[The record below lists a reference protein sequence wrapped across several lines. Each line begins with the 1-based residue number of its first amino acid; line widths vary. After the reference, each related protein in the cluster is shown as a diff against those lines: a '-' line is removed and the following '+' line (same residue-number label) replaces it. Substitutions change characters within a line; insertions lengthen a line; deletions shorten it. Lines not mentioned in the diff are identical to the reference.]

1 MADSA
6 MGGGAPMFDLLRAG
20 ATAWDVVSGSRADAA
35 MLAQRQRQHL
45 AELLRSAQAHSP
57 WYASQLPADAA
68 RLPLT
73 ALPVQRRRELMRHFN
88 DWVCDRQVR
97 RADVD
102 AFVHDAGRMAQ
113 PFMGRYTIWE
123 SSGTS
128 GEPGIFLQDAS
139 AMAVYDSLES
149 LRYGNASPS
158 WTWPMP
164 LGLGERI
171 AFVGATDGHF
181 ASCVSVQRLRQRHP
195 WMTPNLQVFS
205 ILQPVDT
212 LVRALNEWR
221 PSIIATYPTA
231 AALLA
236 EQAQTGALRIAPREI
251 WTGGETLEPAL
262 RRHVQQVFDCRM
274 RNSYGASEFLAMG
287 WECEHGAMH
296 LNSDWVILEPVDD
309 DYRPVPPGQQST
321 RVLLTNLANK
331 VQPLIR
337 YELEDQI
344 TFSPHPCACGSALP
358 VIHIDGRGDDLLRM
372 DARTGGTVL
381 LLPLALS
388 TVMEEHARVY
398 DFQLRQCD
406 GRTLALRLGQ
416 PTHEAADA
424 LRRCR
429 QALQQF
435 GEAQGLAPIKL
446 LDETTLPM
454 VRSRSGKL
462 RRVLAC
468 EAG

>member
-1 MADSA
+1 
-6 MGGGAPMFDLLRAG
+6 MFDLLRAG
-20 ATAWDVVSGSRADAA
+20 ATAWDVVSGSRAAA
-35 MLAQRQRQHL
+35 AVLAQRQQQHL
-45 AELLRSAQAHSP
+45 AELLRSAQACSP
-57 WYASQLPADAA
+57 WYARQLPADAA

-73 ALPVQRRRELMRHFN
+73 ALPVQRRAELMRHFN
-88 DWVCDRQVR
+88 EWVCDRQVR
-97 RADVD
+97 RKELD
-102 AFVHDAGRMAQ
+102 AFIADPSRMAQ
-113 PFMGRYTIWE
+113 PYLGRYTVWE

-128 GEPGIFLQDAS
+128 GEPGIFLQDAAS
-139 AMAVYDSLES
+139 MAVYDSLES
-149 LRYGNASPS
+149 LRHGGASP
-158 WTWPMP
+158 WAWPMP
-164 LGLGERI
+164 LGLGERV

-181 ASCVSVQRLRQRHP
+181 ASCVSVQRLRQRHG
-195 WMTPNLQVFS
+195 WMTSNLEVFS
-205 ILQPVDT
+205 ILQPVEA
-212 LVRALNEWR
+212 LVRALNAWR

-287 WECEHGAMH
+287 WECNHGAMH

-309 DYRPVPPGQQST
+309 DYRPVPPGQAST

-337 YELEDQI
+337 YELEDQL
-344 TFSPHPCACGSALP
+344 TVEPHRCACGSALP
-358 VIHIDGRGDDLLRM
+358 VIHVEGRGDDLLRM
-372 DARTGGTVL
+372 DARAGGTVL

-416 PTHEAADA
+416 GAHEAGDA
-424 LRRCR
+424 LHRCR
-429 QALQQF
+429 QALQHF
-435 GEAQGLAPIKL
+435 AHVQGLAPLKL
-446 LDETTLPM
+446 LDETALPM
-454 VRSRSGKL
+454 LRGRSGKL

-468 EAG
+468 DTH

>member
-1 MADSA
+1 
-6 MGGGAPMFDLLRAG
+6 MGGATPMFDLLRAG
-20 ATAWDVVSGSRADAA
+20 ATAWDVVSGSRAATA
-35 MLAQRQRQHL
+35 VLAQRQQQHL
-45 AELLRSAQAHSP
+45 AELVRSAQAGSP
-57 WYASQLPADAA
+57 WYARQLPADAA
-68 RLPLT
+68 RLPLA
-73 ALPVQRRRELMRHFN
+73 ALPVQRRAELMRHFN
-88 DWVCDRQVR
+88 EWVCDRQVR
-97 RADVD
+97 RKELD
-102 AFVHDAGRMAQ
+102 AFVADPSRMAQ
-113 PFMGRYTIWE
+113 PYLGRYTVWE

-128 GEPGIFLQDAS
+128 GEPGIFLQDATS
-139 AMAVYDSLES
+139 MAVYDSLES
-149 LRYGNASPS
+149 LRHGGASP
-158 WTWPMP
+158 WAWPVP
-164 LGLGERI
+164 LGLGERV

-181 ASCVSVQRLRQRHP
+181 ASCVSVQRLRQRHG
-195 WMTPNLQVFS
+195 WMTSNLEVFS
-205 ILQPVDT
+205 ILQPVEA
-212 LVRALNEWR
+212 LVRALNAWR

-236 EQAQTGALRIAPREI
+236 EQAQTGALRIAPREV

-287 WECEHGAMH
+287 WECDHGAMH

-309 DYRPVPPGQQST
+309 DYRPVPPGQAST

-337 YELEDQI
+337 YELEDQV
-344 TFSPHPCACGSALP
+344 TLAPHRCACGSALP
-358 VIHIDGRGDDLLRM
+358 VIHVEGRGDDLLRM

-416 PTHEAADA
+416 GAHEAGDA
-424 LRRCR
+424 LHRCR
-429 QALQQF
+429 QALQHF
-435 GEAQGLAPIKL
+435 AHVQGLAPLNL
-446 LDETTLPM
+446 LDETALPM

-468 EAG
+468 DTH

>member
-20 ATAWDVVSGSRADAA
+20 ATAWDVVSGSRADAT

-149 LRYGNASPS
+149 LRHGSASP

-205 ILQPVDT
+205 ILQPVGA

-309 DYRPVPPGQQST
+309 DYRPVPPGQPST

>member
-45 AELLRSAQAHSP
+45 ADLVRSAQAHSP

-68 RLPLT
+68 RLPLS

-97 RADVD
+97 RAEVD

-113 PFMGRYTIWE
+113 PFMGRYTVWE

-149 LRYGNASPS
+149 LRHGNATAWS
-158 WTWPMP
+158 WPVP

-195 WMTPNLQVFS
+195 WMSPNLEVFS
-205 ILQPVDT
+205 ILQPVDA
-212 LVRALNEWR
+212 LVRALNAWR

-287 WECEHGAMH
+287 WECDHGAMH

-344 TFSPHPCACGSALP
+344 TVSPHRCACGSALP

-372 DARTGGTVL
+372 DARAGGTVL

-429 QALQQF
+429 QALKQF
-435 GEAQGLAPIKL
+435 GEAQGLAPLKL

-468 EAG
+468 EAH